1 MGFNILS
8 GSVIVFVI
16 LIGNYIYFGFM
27 VKILFGDNVIKSFEW
42 GVFLISRFL
51 ISLIFIMVFMVFLIN
66 GIIK

>member
-27 VKILFGDNVIKSFEW
+27 VKILFGDNVIKSFE
-42 GVFLISRFL
+42 
-51 ISLIFIMVFMVFLIN
+51 
-66 GIIK
+66 